1 MTCFDIRARS
11 GSKDGDAGVAEILQN
26 IISFEERPHV
36 RSLFGIASYHK
47 EKFYNTVIKTSEEW
61 DAIPTDEQTPMA
73 ASMTPQTGDR
83 ICFKFQTND
92 CLRPKCPFIHKI
104 MNNHRKGP
112 EYEYVMNI
120 KDQNYIA
127 KVPEKKN
134 FLGRPIKGN
143 IPAKKFKGEP
153 DLRFNNSKGTNG
165 MHNNIPL
172 TKEHQMV
179 LGEGEAKSTPSNP
192 RGFSKRQLN
201 VLSFLRNR
209 EIKNNINQSN
219 DDGYISSW
227 ENEKNSFTGIEHNYK
242 NGFNLNI
249 FQPSENEDT
258 PTRESNRNAVEES
271 TLVKTAVGDIKRL
284 TGEVPLTDIVVYS
297 NTMHINRIGKLL
309 LLGFQGRINPWST
322 MNLTLINM
330 IGWHQ
335 LSSDLPK
342 GFHEGSDEVMLALYK
357 INEVIF
363 NSTVVYP
370 YKIRN
375 IEYGKY
381 EYKKNSFMRFIPHER
396 NKHDK
401 IFN

>member
-1 MTCFDIRARS
+1 MAQKMEMPESQKF
-11 GSKDGDAGVAEILQN
+11 GILQN

-143 IPAKKFKGEP
+143 KGKP

-227 ENEKNSFTGIEHNYK
+227 ENEKNSFTGIENNYK

-363 NSTVVYP
+363 NSIVVYP

-375 IEYGKY
+375 IESGKY